1 MSAADAAEQSL
12 KNGDPAAALAHL
24 QEQVRARPADPKLR
38 VFLFQLLC
46 VVGQWDRALNQLK
59 VASDLDAGALAMAQT
74 YGDAVRC
81 ESIRREV
88 FEGRKS
94 PMVFGEPE
102 QWLALLIES
111 LLLAGRGDR
120 AKSEEYRLQAFDEA
134 EASVGEI
141 DGQPFTWIC
150 DADSRLGP
158 VLEAVINGRYY
169 WVPFSRLSRVTMEAP
184 EDLRDMVWMPA
195 HLQFENGGEAVAL
208 IPTRYQGSETAADG
222 LIALARKTLWE
233 EIAPDNH
240 HGLGQRIIATD
251 AGDVPLMEIRS
262 LSINRQADGATEPLS
277 ADHG

>member
-59 VASDLDAGALAMAQT
+59 VATELDAGTLAMAQT

-111 LLLAGRGDR
+111 LLLAGRGER

-134 EASVGEI
+134 EASGGEI
-141 DGQPFTWIC
+141 DGQPFTWIS

-169 WVPFSRLSRVTMEAP
+169 WVPFSRLSRMTMEAP

-195 HLQFENGGEAVAL
+195 HLQFENGGESVAL
-208 IPTRYQGSETAADG
+208 IPTRYQGSDAADDG

-262 LSINRQADGATEPLS
+262 LSINRQADGAIEPLS

>member
-1 MSAADAAEQSL
+1 MSAADAAEHSL

-46 VVGQWDRALNQLK
+46 VVGQWDRALNQLT
-59 VASDLDAGALAMAQT
+59 VATELDAGTLAMAQT

-94 PMVFGEPE
+94 PMVFGQPE

-111 LLLAGRGDR
+111 LLLAGRGER

-134 EASVGEI
+134 EASGGEI
-141 DGQPFTWIC
+141 DGQPFTWIS

-169 WVPFSRLSRVTMEAP
+169 WVPFSRLSRMTMEAP

-195 HLQFENGGEAVAL
+195 QLQFENGGESVAL
-208 IPTRYQGSETAADG
+208 IPTRYQGSDAAEDG

-251 AGDVPLMEIRS
+251 AGDMPLMEIRS
-262 LSINRQADGATEPLS
+262 LSVNRQADDATEPLS